1 MLAYYPDYTLT
12 AIGESESVFTDVS
25 VEETFMVSQSQNIA
39 IKHMLDMY
47 QGTDMEQVEEE
58 NHFVFLDNIK
68 EPVNNPNLAETLL
81 FERFKESVKRI
92 NKVTSNPS
100 LQVNQTCFGAHKLA
114 FVYTPVY
121 DYMTDPPF
129 GLFGVSPPTTPLAAV
144 KFCVSWFA
152 EAGALINKGLE
163 KVKEAKAAVGRAV
176 SNVESVGKDI
186 TDSAE
191 KIAKSLKEKTE
202 HEEEVAKD
210 TTSTMMKSLDVHE
223 MPKITSSSDSAQV
236 KGAISKLSDA
246 VKNFPT
252 LSNEHVKPMH
262 DNIDAIQG
270 HIDGINENFGSE
282 SRHDNWMTGGVMVL
296 PGIGSQPR
304 QVMGGEAYTIKY
316 DSITFRTFG

>member
-1 MLAYYPDYTLT
+1 MVKDDDEFKTDLGTIHLFMLAYYPDYTLT

-144 KFCVSWFA
+144 KFCVPFLIA
-152 EAGALINKGLE
+152 KARDLINKGLD
-163 KVKEAKAAVGRAV
+163 KVKEATHEV
-176 SNVESVGKDI
+176 S
-186 TDSAE
+186 
-191 KIAKSLKEKTE
+191 
-202 HEEEVAKD
+202 
-210 TTSTMMKSLDVHE
+210 
-223 MPKITSSSDSAQV
+223 
-236 KGAISKLSDA
+236 
-246 VKNFPT
+246 
-252 LSNEHVKPMH
+252 
-262 DNIDAIQG
+262 DAIQRVTHVRELVDTAKKAKKDLQNTVDTTTKDLFSSAG
-270 HIDGINENFGSE
+270 LSNMTTVSSSATISE
-282 SRHDNWMTGGVMVL
+282 ATDLLDKTKSGFTRVTRYVNVNGCY
-296 PGIGSQPR
+296 P
-304 QVMGGEAYTIKY
+304 
-316 DSITFRTFG
+316 